1 MAALALEVVD
11 WLCTR
16 LEAEDTEAGVGE
28 ATPDIRVA
36 VAAAL
41 RELTTLSSV
50 AAAIRLVA
58 LCVDA
63 APRRGAVLRTEV
75 GTSSSSAPRKR

>member
-1 MAALALEVVD
+1 MAALALDVVD

-16 LEAEDTEAGVGE
+16 LAEDTDAGVGE
-28 ATPDIRVA
+28 ATPDIRAA
-36 VAAAL
+36 VAATL

-50 AAAIRLVA
+50 AAARRLAA

-63 APRRGAVLRTEV
+63 EPRRGAVLRTE
-75 GTSSSSAPRKR
+75 GPSSSSAPRKR